1 MFKQHQTPSCPGT
14 RKANVHAWSSEQRRS
29 LNGHCCIFLWHWK
42 QEDCGKQNKSLSI
55 IEPLSLETCGSDTN
69 RWDFKWLQVTS
80 AGLLRLGD
88 FCCSNFQLGC
98 PHTTLSPLGCDA
110 RSQGEAQLVISL
122 HMDQRKDWYKR
133 IGLFITLVSSKNWVP
148 LIPID
153 HHFPDL
159 LGRFWC
165 SIYGQT
171 Q

>member
-1 MFKQHQTPSCPGT
+1 MFKQHQAPSCPGT
-14 RKANVHAWSSEQRRS
+14 RQANVHAWSSEQRRS

-42 QEDCGKQNKSLSI
+42 QEG
-55 IEPLSLETCGSDTN
+55 
-69 RWDFKWLQVTS
+69 DFKWLQVTS
-80 AGLLRLGD
+80 AGLLWLGD

-133 IGLFITLVSSKNWVP
+133 IGLFIILVSSKNWVP

-159 LGRFWC
+159 LGRLWC
-165 SIYGQT
+165 FHLWTNTIDQMYPIN
-171 Q
+171 